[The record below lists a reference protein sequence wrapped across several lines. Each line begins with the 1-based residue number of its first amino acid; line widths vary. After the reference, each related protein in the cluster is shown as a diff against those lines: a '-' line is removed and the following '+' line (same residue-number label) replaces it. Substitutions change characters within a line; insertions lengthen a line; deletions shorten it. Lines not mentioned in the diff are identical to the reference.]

1 MIQYL
6 FHNNLDQQVAA
17 LFLAHRSETGIRIFS
32 IITSFGSWQ
41 FLLPVILVIA
51 LVLFIARKREFII
64 PFLATVA
71 GAEIITF
78 FGKILAHRD
87 RPLSAVFHA
96 TDFSFPSGHA
106 TIAVAFYGFLAF
118 MLIKFC
124 GNRYK
129 WLISVLAGLIAVL
142 VGFSRLYLGVH
153 YLSDVLAG
161 FLVGLMALVI
171 GIRYSKLDNNAK

>member
-1 MIQYL
+1 MQFL
-6 FHNNLDQQVAA
+6 FHNNLDQQIAA
-17 LFLAHRSETGIRIFS
+17 TFLAHRSEAGIKAFS

-41 FLLPVILVIA
+41 FLLPAILVIA
-51 LVLFIARKREFII
+51 LILFIARKRDFII
-64 PFLATVA
+64 PFIATVA

-87 RPLSAVFHA
+87 RPISAAFHA

-106 TIAVAFYGFLAF
+106 TIAVALYGYLAF
-118 MLIKFC
+118 MLIKIL
-124 GNRYK
+124 GNSYK
-129 WLISVLAGLIAVL
+129 WLIIILASLIAVL

-161 FLVGLMALVI
+161 FLIGLTALVV
-171 GIRYSKLDNNAK
+171 GIKYSQLADKIH

>member
-1 MIQYL
+1 MQYL

-17 LFLAHRSETGIRIFS
+17 IFLAHRSEAGIRVFS

-41 FLLPVILVIA
+41 FLLPVILAIAIA
-51 LVLFIARKREFII
+51 LFVASKKEFII
-64 PFLATVA
+64 PFIATIS

-106 TIAVAFYGFLAF
+106 TIAVAFYGYLAF
-118 MLIKFC
+118 MLIRIG

-129 WLISVLAGLIAVL
+129 WPISILACLIAIL
-142 VGFSRLYLGVH
+142 IGFSRLYLGVH

-161 FLVGLMALVI
+161 FMIGLTALVV
-171 GIRYSKLDNNAK
+171 GIKYIRLADPTK

>member
-1 MIQYL
+1 MLSYF
-6 FHNNLDQQVAA
+6 FHNNLDQQIAA
-17 LFLAHRSETGIRIFS
+17 LFLAHRSEAGIKAFS

-41 FLLPVILVIA
+41 FLLPAILAIA

-64 PFLATVA
+64 PFIATVA

-78 FGKILAHRD
+78 FGKILSHRD

-106 TIAVAFYGFLAF
+106 TIAVALYGYLAF
-118 MLIKFC
+118 ILIRIC
-124 GNRYK
+124 GDRYK
-129 WLISVLAGLIAVL
+129 WPISILACLVALLI
-142 VGFSRLYLGVH
+142 GFSRLYLGVH

-161 FLVGLMALVI
+161 FLIGLTALVV
-171 GIRYSKLDNNAK
+171 GIRYVKL